1 MLWSGLTGVM
11 AELSLM
17 LLGGFQARLGPGP
30 VLALPTR
37 KAQALLAYLAL
48 PLGQAHPRD
57 KLAALLWGGIR
68 EESARASL
76 RQALFVIRKALGED
90 AAAVLRQDGDL
101 VALSPAAVDVD
112 EFERAVATGSAES
125 LTRAAE
131 LYRGDLL
138 AGLGLDEAPFEEW
151 LLGERERLRELA
163 LEGLAK
169 LIAHQRRA
177 DAATA
182 AVQTALKLL
191 ALDPLQEA
199 VHRTLMRLYAELG
212 RREAA
217 LRQYQQCVGVLQR
230 ELGIEPEAAT
240 KTLYQEILR
249 QRALPAAAVAKRTA
263 RDAERAAEHHTAPAE
278 IELVGRVEEM
288 RRLRTELD
296 GARSGAERVVAVIG
310 EAGIGKTRLVGE
322 LAADA
327 ARLGMRV
334 LLGRS
339 YQSEQILP
347 FGPWVDAMRD
357 GRLTEDADLLARL
370 VPALR
375 PELARLLPEIGGGPA
390 GGTTD
395 VRPIFESVA
404 QLIGHLVERQPLL
417 VVLEDLHWADE
428 MSARLFEFIGRR
440 LAPRPVIVVVT
451 AREEELA
458 DAPVLRQALDDLR
471 REARLTTLTLGPL
484 SRLDTLALVRA
495 LARSGDETALRRLG
509 ERVWTASEG
518 HPLMAV
524 ETLQALREGAGES
537 VATQRVREI
546 VTRRLD
552 RLSERAQ
559 HVAAVAAV
567 IGREFEFSLL
577 AHAARSDEEAVAD
590 GVEELVRRRIL
601 HGVRE
606 RFDFAHDRIREVAY
620 SRILAPR
627 RRLLHRRVAEAIE
640 ALYAADTGSHALAL
654 GLHYQQA
661 EEWNRAAG
669 HLYNAG
675 EAARDR
681 AANREAVGCLD
692 AALQCLRSLPE
703 GLERSERVIDTI
715 LQLENAH
722 MGLGEF
728 LQSLEGLHEAEA
740 LARSLGDRGRLGR
753 VFSRFGYNLGSIGD
767 LAGAIQSAERA
778 RELAIELGDARSH
791 VSSNVVLARARYAR
805 GDYRLAME
813 SVRENDAIARETRE
827 RPRSVSVNISF
838 SRTWGVL
845 ALAELGE
852 FAEAIT
858 RGDEA
863 LQRSAGEN
871 GPHGDVWA
879 RLGVGRL
886 YLVKGDLARAI
897 EVLEPGMPICEAEG
911 DLGVYFS
918 RAAATLGGAYALS
931 GRLDEAL
938 SLLDRAD
945 RHAETIR
952 FAYGHALVVATLA
965 EAKLLAG
972 DVSGAAVTAHRAFAL
987 SRQHGQRGWEAWA
1000 RRGLADIA
1008 GREAAF
1014 DLAAVETRFRDAV
1027 ALAHELEMRP
1037 LLAHCRCGLG
1047 TAYARADREE
1057 LARTELEAALGEYR
1071 AMAMPYWVTRAE
1083 SLLSHIA

>member
-1 MLWSGLTGVM
+1 MAKLGLT
-11 AELSLM
+11 

-30 VLALPTR
+30 AFSLPTR

-48 PLGQAHPRD
+48 PIGQAHPRD

-76 RQALFVIRKALGED
+76 RQALFAIRRALGED
-90 AAAVLRQDGDL
+90 AAAVLRQEGDL
-101 VALSPAAVDVD
+101 VALSPAAVEVDVGD
-112 EFERAVATGSAES
+112 FERAASGETTES
-125 LTRAAE
+125 LARAAE
-131 LYRGDLL
+131 TYRGDLL
-138 AGLGLDEAPFEEW
+138 AGLTIDEAPFEEW
-151 LLGERERLRELA
+151 LLSERERLREVA
-163 LEGLAK
+163 LETLAR
-169 LIAHQRRA
+169 LLAHHRKA
-177 DAATA
+177 GAGEA
-182 AVQTALKLL
+182 AVHTALRLL
-191 ALDPLQEA
+191 SLDPLQEP

-212 RREAA
+212 RRGAA

-230 ELGIEPEAAT
+230 ELGVEPETET

-249 QRALPAAAVAKRTA
+249 RRARREAAAATRSA
-263 RDAERAAEHHTAPAE
+263 RDTGRIGELQAASGE

-288 RRLRTELD
+288 GRLRAELD
-296 GARSGAERVVAVIG
+296 EARAGAGRVVVVIG
-310 EAGIGKTRLVGE
+310 EAGIGKTRLVAE
-322 LAADA
+322 LATDA
-327 ARLGMRV
+327 ARLGTRV

-347 FGPWVDAMRD
+347 FGPWVDAMRV

-375 PELARLLPEIGGGPA
+375 LELARLLPEIGGGPS

-395 VRPIFESVA
+395 VRPIFESVVH
-404 QLIGHLVERQPLL
+404 LLGRLVEHEPLL

-428 MSARLFEFIGRR
+428 MSARLLAFIGRR
-440 LAPRPVIVVVT
+440 LAARPAIVVVT
-451 AREEELA
+451 AREEEMA
-458 DAPVLRQALDDLR
+458 DAPALGQALDDLR

-484 SRLDTLALVRA
+484 SRPDTLALVRT
-495 LARSGDETALRRLG
+495 LARSGDETTLRRLG
-509 ERVWTASEG
+509 DRIWLASEG
-518 HPLMAV
+518 HPLAAV
-524 ETLQALREGAGES
+524 ETLQALREGAGEP
-537 VATQRVREI
+537 VVTQRVREI
-546 VTRRLD
+546 VSRRLD

-567 IGREFEFSLL
+567 IGREFEFPLL
-577 AHAARSDEEAVAD
+577 VQAARSDEEAAAE

-606 RFDFAHDRIREVAY
+606 RFDFTHDRIREVAY
-620 SRILAPR
+620 SRILVPR

-640 ALYAADTGSHALAL
+640 TLYTAETGLHALAL

-661 EEWNRAAG
+661 EEWNRAADY
-669 HLYNAG
+669 LYRAG
-675 EAARDR
+675 DAARDR

-703 GLERSERVIDTI
+703 GRERSERVIDTL

-728 LQSLEGLHEAEA
+728 PQSLEGLREAEA
-740 LARSLGDRGRLGR
+740 LARSLGDRLRLGR
-753 VFSRFGYNLGSIGD
+753 VLGRFAYNLGSIGD
-767 LAGAIQSAERA
+767 LDGAIESADRA
-778 RELAIELGDARSH
+778 RALAVEAGDARSH

-805 GDYRLAME
+805 GVYRLAME
-813 SVRENDAIARETRE
+813 PIRENDAIARETSE
-827 RPRSVSVNISF
+827 HSRSVKVNISF

-845 ALAELGE
+845 ALTELGE
-852 FAEAIT
+852 FAQAIA
-858 RGDEA
+858 RGVEA
-863 LQRSAGEN
+863 LERSAAEN

-897 EVLEPGMPICEAEG
+897 EVLEPGLPMCEVEG
-911 DLGVYFS
+911 DLAVYFS
-918 RAAATLGGAYALS
+918 RTAASLGGAYALA

-938 SLLDRAD
+938 SLLDRAE

-972 DVSGAAVTAHRAFAL
+972 DVSGAAVTAHQALTL
-987 SRQHGQRGWEAWA
+987 SRRHRQRGWEAWA
-1000 RRGLADIA
+1000 RRGLADITA
-1008 GREAAF
+1008 RKEPF
-1014 DLAAVETRFRDAV
+1014 DLATVETRFRDAIT
-1027 ALAHELEMRP
+1027 LAHELEMRP

-1047 TAYARADREE
+1047 TAYAGANRKE
-1057 LARTELEAALGEYR
+1057 LARTELESALGEYR

-1083 SLLSHIA
+1083 SMLSDIS